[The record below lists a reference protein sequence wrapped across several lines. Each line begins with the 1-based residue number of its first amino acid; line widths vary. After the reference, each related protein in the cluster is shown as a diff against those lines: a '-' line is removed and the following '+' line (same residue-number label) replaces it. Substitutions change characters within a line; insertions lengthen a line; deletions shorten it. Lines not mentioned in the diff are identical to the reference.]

1 MNAQETMED
10 FAQAQIEALR
20 RELEKTQEKLK
31 ATETKLNKV
40 IDMVLEL
47 VEELNTKEK

>member
-1 MNAQETMED
+1 MNTQE

-47 VEELNTKEK
+47 VEELNNEVK